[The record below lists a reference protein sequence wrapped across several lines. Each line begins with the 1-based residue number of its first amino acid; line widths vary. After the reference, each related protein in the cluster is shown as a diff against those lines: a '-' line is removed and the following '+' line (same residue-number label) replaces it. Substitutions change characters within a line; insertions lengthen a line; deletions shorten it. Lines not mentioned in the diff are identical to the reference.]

1 MEIRKILEKDR
12 EKALELV
19 WNVFLQYESPDYS
32 KEGIKAFYQSVIVNE
47 DYINNIVMYGAF
59 EENKIKGVIATRNS
73 GNHIALF
80 FVDGRYHKQGIGKS
94 LFQKV
99 LAESTDDEITVNS
112 SPYAVKVYRH
122 LGFCETDTEQT
133 EDGIRYTPMKYQKS
147 YLYTK
152 IRENIWQI
160 AEESGVYC
168 TLIKGSEMAI
178 LLDTGYGHRNLRA
191 FVEKNIST
199 PYIVINSHGHPDH
212 IGGNHW
218 FDEVY
223 AIKKEWDVIEHFEE
237 KKNRTYQLKEIQI
250 GGRISLGDIQVD
262 IVSLEG
268 HTKGSIGL
276 LVQEE
281 QLLIA
286 GDALNEGL
294 WLFNYGSLSMKK
306 LYETLKKVM
315 QMKFFTYLCGHSN
328 QEYKKEKL
336 LAHLHNLENL
346 KVDESTK
353 QDTIGFETYCSSYED
368 SYGKSEIVFTI
379 DRLET

>member
-1 MEIRKILEKDR
+1 MEIRQILEKDR

-19 WNVFLQYESPDYS
+19 WNVFVQYESPDYS
-32 KEGIKAFYQSVIVNE
+32 KEGIEAFYQSVIVNE

-59 EENKIKGVIATRNS
+59 EENKIKGAIATRNS

-286 GDALNEGL
+286 GDALNEGV

>member
-1 MEIRKILEKDR
+1 MEIRQILEKDR

-19 WNVFLQYESPDYS
+19 WNVFVQYESPDYS
-32 KEGIKAFYQSVIVNE
+32 KEGIEAFYQSVIVNE
-47 DYINNIVMYGAF
+47 DYVNNIVMYGAF
-59 EENKIKGVIATRNS
+59 EENEIKGVIATRNS

-99 LAESTDDEITVNS
+99 LAESTYDEITVNS
-112 SPYAVKVYRH
+112 SPYAVEVYRH

-178 LLDTGYGHRNLRA
+178 LLDTGYGHRNLRV

-237 KKNRTYQLKEIQI
+237 KENKTYQLKEIQI
-250 GGRISLGDIQVD
+250 GGRISLGDIQVE

-276 LVQEE
+276 LVQEK

-294 WLFNYGSLSMKK
+294 WLFNYGSLSMEN

-315 QMKFFTYLCGHSN
+315 QMKFSTYLCGHSN

-379 DRLET
+379 DRLEI

>member
-1 MEIRKILEKDR
+1 MKIRQILEKDR

-19 WNVFLQYESPDYS
+19 WNVFVQYESPDYS
-32 KEGIKAFYQSVIVNE
+32 KEGIEAFYQSVIVNE

-59 EENKIKGVIATRNS
+59 EENEIKGVIATRNS

-112 SPYAVKVYRH
+112 SPYAVEVYRH
-122 LGFCETDTEQT
+122 LGFGETDTEQT

-191 FVEKNIST
+191 FVEQNIST

-237 KKNRTYQLKEIQI
+237 KENKTYQLKEIQI
-250 GGRISLGDIQVD
+250 GGRISLGDIQVE

-294 WLFNYGSLSMKK
+294 WLFNYGSLSMKN

-315 QMKFFTYLCGHSN
+315 QMKFSTYLCGHSN

-336 LAHLHNLENL
+336 LAHLHNVENL

-379 DRLET
+379 DRLEI